1 MPRLDLDWVTPLLA
15 LGGSY
20 SIAAAEHLALALH
33 VRHVVDLRVEA
44 CDDEQVLRVHG
55 MRLLH
60 LPTQDTCA
68 VSQERLRHGV
78 AFASEGLDRGE
89 RVLVHCQYGIGRSAL
104 LALCVLVARGEA
116 PLPALERLKAAR
128 PVISPSPEQ
137 LEALIAFSAR
147 VRAER
152 GARWPLPSLE
162 DLGAVAWRH
171 LRDDAAG
178 AAPAAEAVRRAS
190 TRAG

>member
-1 MPRLDLDWVTPLLA
+1 MIDLHFVTSGLA
-15 LGGSY
+15 VGARFPME
-20 SIAAAEHLALALH
+20 AAARLAREHGVAR
-33 VRHVVDLRVEA
+33 VIDVRVEA
-44 CDDEQVLRVHG
+44 CDDEQLLRVHG
-55 MRLLH
+55 IRLLH

-78 AFASEGLDRGE
+78 AFAGEGLDRGE

-137 LEALIAFSAR
+137 LEALVAFSAR

-152 GARWPLPSLE
+152 GAGWPLPSLE
-162 DLGAVAWRH
+162 ELGAVAWRH
-171 LRDDAAG
+171 LRDDDAA
-178 AAPAAEAVRRAS
+178 AAQDAEEARRAS
-190 TRAG
+190 SRAG